1 MKSVNI
7 PQNKVRAILLW
18 TAACISFYLLTNNAI
33 SSEPPR
39 EVARHIVEISGF
51 EFVPKNLNLSEG
63 DIVVWINKDIVPHN
77 ITISGSQKL
86 ISPELASGEQF
97 TFTVQSS
104 MRYECGFHPSMKGQI
119 IISYLK

>member
-18 TAACISFYLLTNNAI
+18 TAVCILFYLLASNAI
-33 SSEPPR
+33 SSEPPQK
-39 EVARHIVEISGF
+39 VDRHIVEISGF

-77 ITISGSQKL
+77 ITLSDNQKL
-86 ISPELASGEQF
+86 ISPELTPGEEF
-97 TFTVQSS
+97 TFTVQNS

-119 IISYLK
+119 IISSLK